1 MRRHDLFAQLFA
13 HALACGQTRV
23 VNLSITEGMSGLRME
38 GDPISHFALT
48 TADYQ
53 VLGGDIAGL
62 GLPTV
67 IAMEGGYA
75 VEALGANVASF
86 LDDLLGLLFPQLS
99 EESRATADEMA
110 ARLAI
115 DSCGWYAAEHLK
127 ALVSAARWVAGN
139 VWRGHDEALARRVE
153 KLTRRAS

>member
-1 MRRHDLFAQLFA
+1 LLESIAQFGAGL
-13 HALACGQTRV
+13 LV
-23 VNLSITEGMSGLRME
+23 VSFGADTWE

-53 VLGGDIAGL
+53 VLAGDIAGL

-86 LDDLLGLLFPQLS
+86 LGGF
-99 EESRATADEMA
+99 
-110 ARLAI
+110 
-115 DSCGWYAAEHLK
+115 
-127 ALVSAARWVAGN
+127 
-139 VWRGHDEALARRVE
+139 
-153 KLTRRAS
+153 